1 MDYDDK
7 AKASGLSGDEARAAD
22 AKAREA
28 HLKSSQ
34 ADREAEKSR
43 DNNVSV
49 NNPKSPEGIE
59 KHNQRVDAELEK
71 RNEENREGHD
81 KNMKAIEERT
91 TKPIPNVP
99 VTGKQEN
106 RNTPRVLKDGRK
118 VWDK

>member
-1 MDYDDK
+1 MDNDDK

-34 ADREAEKSR
+34 ADREAEAAR

-49 NNPKSPEGIE
+49 NNPKTPEAIE
-59 KHNQRVDAELEK
+59 KHNERLDAALEK
-71 RNEENREGHD
+71 RNEENREGHE
-81 KNMKAIEERT
+81 KNMKAIEERAA
-91 TKPIPNVP
+91 KPIPNAV